1 MQHSRIPVPFS
12 AQKIPLTN
20 LVSAIVI
27 AEFSAV
33 IQLHVYL
40 CENMSQPVFSQKA
53 QGQTGGGVV
62 APFLVRP
69 TAFFDL
75 AAQKSRYLA
84 EQLVDQGI
92 RHVYGCFRGDD
103 RRRTCNFKFG
113 EIRVLPYLLY
123 AQIIVHQDFPLWFQ
137 KAPSYDGAFLIQQST
152 LPTGMLLSSMTRCSS
167 SLPFTMRTAES
178 SIPQDSS
185 PIILRGGRLTIAAT
199 VLPTSSSGL

>member
-1 MQHSRIPVPFS
+1 MIPEGQSKALIQPDNRKKLRQLQFGELIAEALQQSVFGIYIK
-12 AQKIPLTN
+12 A
-20 LVSAIVI
+20 AIVI

-69 TAFFDL
+69 AAFFDL

-103 RRRTCNFKFG
+103 
-113 EIRVLPYLLY
+113 
-123 AQIIVHQDFPLWFQ
+123 
-137 KAPSYDGAFLIQQST
+137 LISNSAKSVSCHIFC
-152 LPTGMLLSSMTRCSS
+152 MLK
-167 SLPFTMRTAES
+167 
-178 SIPQDSS
+178 
-185 PIILRGGRLTIAAT
+185 
-199 VLPTSSSGL
+199 

>member
-1 MQHSRIPVPFS
+1 MCQ
-12 AQKIPLTN
+12 N
-20 LVSAIVI
+20 
-27 AEFSAV
+27 
-33 IQLHVYL
+33 
-40 CENMSQPVFSQKA
+40 NMSQPVFSQKA

-69 TAFFDL
+69 AAFFDF

-137 KAPSYDGAFLIQQST
+137 NAPSKPLIRRRRNSSYLSPKKAPSYDGAFLIQQST
-152 LPTGMLLSSMTRCSS
+152 LPVGMESSSMTRCSS

-178 SIPQDSS
+178 SMPQDSS

>member
-1 MQHSRIPVPFS
+1 MIIGHPSGTAKYLPLVIPKDNQRRSFNRTTEKARSPVWELIAEALQQSVFGIYVK
-12 AQKIPLTN
+12 A
-20 LVSAIVI
+20 AIVI
-27 AEFSAV
+27 AESPPPSSSSMYTSART
-33 IQLHVYL
+33 
-40 CENMSQPVFSQKA
+40 CPSRSFSQKA

-69 TAFFDL
+69 AAFFDL

-123 AQIIVHQDFPLWFQ
+123 AQIIVHQDFPPMVSKCSI
-137 KAPSYDGAFLIQQST
+137 KAPHPPEDFLWGAFCGSRRRIEA
-152 LPTGMLLSSMTRCSS
+152 LSIYG
-167 SLPFTMRTAES
+167 A
-178 SIPQDSS
+178 
-185 PIILRGGRLTIAAT
+185 
-199 VLPTSSSGL
+199 

>member
-1 MQHSRIPVPFS
+1 MYTSARTCPSRSFRR
-12 AQKIPLTN
+12 KR
-20 LVSAIVI
+20 
-27 AEFSAV
+27 
-33 IQLHVYL
+33 
-40 CENMSQPVFSQKA
+40 
-53 QGQTGGGVV
+53 QGHTGGGVV

-123 AQIIVHQDFPLWFQ
+123 AQIIVHQDFPRFQ
-137 KAPSYDGAFLIQQST
+137 NAPSKPLIRRRRNSSYLSPKKAPSYDGAFFQQST

-178 SIPQDSS
+178 SMPQDSS